1 MFDSLDIGA
10 SGLTA
15 QRTRM
20 DTIANNILNEK
31 TTRNAAG
38 GKETFRRKL
47 VVFAS
52 GQANDPSKPGVHVQE
67 IDDDRSTPL
76 RKEYDP
82 GNPDADAQGY
92 VSYPNVDTA
101 IESVNMLEASR
112 SYEANVNMMDVTKAM
127 INASLRLIA

>member
-1 MFDSLDIGA
+1 MFESLDIGA

-20 DTIANNILNEK
+20 DTIANNILNAK

-38 GKETFRRKL
+38 GKETYRRKF
-47 VVFAS
+47 VVFAP
-52 GQANDPSKPGVHVQE
+52 GQANDSSRPGVHVQE
-67 IDDDRSTPL
+67 IDADQSPF

-82 GNPDADAQGY
+82 SHPDADAKGY

-101 IESVNMLEASR
+101 VEYVNALEASR
-112 SYEANVNMMDVTKAM
+112 AYEANITMMDVTKAM